1 MTAPPVYDVAV
12 VGSGFGGSISALRCA
27 ERGRSVVVLERGR
40 RYQPEDFPRDVRDVD
55 ALLWRHPR
63 RPAAT
68 GLYDVRFF
76 SGLAAVVASGVGGG
90 SLIYANIHVR
100 PDPIVFEDSRWP
112 AGTDR
117 ATLEPYYDRVEAKIG
132 LAPVPR
138 YLRLPK
144 RDAFRQAGL
153 QLGHEVFDPDEAVT
167 WPGPPAAGDG
177 DIDPAGPKP
186 SGVCGLIAECEFGCP
201 LGAKRS
207 MDRTYLLEAERLG
220 AEVRPGA
227 LVSHVRPHLAG
238 YEVFYRNIGS
248 GRRDTVIARRLV
260 LAAGTLGTTEI
271 LLRSRHETATLP
283 GVSDDLGRGFS
294 ANGDFLGLGAWRRAR
309 PRPVLRTRRDVGDAI
324 L

>member
-12 VGSGFGGSISALRCA
+12 VGSGFGRSISALRCA

-55 ALLWRHPR
+55 ALLWRHLR

-117 ATLEPYYDRVEAKIG
+117 ATLEPYYDRVEARDRFG
-132 LAPVPR
+132 ARTR

-153 QLGHEVFDPDEAVT
+153 QLGHEVFDPDEAVI
-167 WPGPPAAGDG
+167 WPAAG
-177 DIDPAGPKP
+177 
-186 SGVCGLIAECEFGCP
+186 
-201 LGAKRS
+201 
-207 MDRTYLLEAERLG
+207 
-220 AEVRPGA
+220 
-227 LVSHVRPHLAG
+227 
-238 YEVFYRNIGS
+238 
-248 GRRDTVIARRLV
+248 RRR
-260 LAAGTLGTTEI
+260 
-271 LLRSRHETATLP
+271 
-283 GVSDDLGRGFS
+283 
-294 ANGDFLGLGAWRRAR
+294 W
-309 PRPVLRTRRDVGDAI
+309 
-324 L
+324 